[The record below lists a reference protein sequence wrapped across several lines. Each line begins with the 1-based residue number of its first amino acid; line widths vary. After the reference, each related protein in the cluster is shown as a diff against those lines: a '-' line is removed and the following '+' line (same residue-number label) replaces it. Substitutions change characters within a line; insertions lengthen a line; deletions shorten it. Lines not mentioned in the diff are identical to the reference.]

1 MPFRLKNA
9 PINRSLQF
17 ADKFPDEIK
26 GKNQLQR
33 FLGSLNYISDYYENL
48 RIICKPLY
56 QRLQKDPPPW
66 STQHTKI
73 VKQVK
78 KTCQS
83 PSVFRSSFSQYFQNC

>member
-1 MPFRLKNA
+1 MFVFLVINYNIVQNTIT

-26 GKNQLQR
+26 DKNQLQR

-48 RIICKPLY
+48 RIICKSLY

-66 STQHTKI
+66 STQHTEI

-78 KTCQS
+78 NMSK
-83 PSVFRSSFSQYFQNC
+83 SFLV

>member
-1 MPFRLKNA
+1 MFVFLVINYNIVQNTIT

-17 ADKFPDEIK
+17 ADKFLDEIK
-26 GKNQLQR
+26 DKNQLQR

-66 STQHTKI
+66 STQHTEI

-78 KTCQS
+78 NMSK
-83 PSVFRSSFSQYFQNC
+83 SFLV